1 MLKVMQTP
9 NLLRSTKNAKIV
21 SDSNG
26 FVVTKNPLTNASIYP
41 NINVLLK
48 LNWLA
53 KIPLNKI
60 AATSEDVDAYMFL

>member
-1 MLKVMQTP
+1 MLKVIQTP
-9 NLLRSTKNAKIV
+9 NLLRRTKKAKIV
-21 SDSNG
+21 SDSKG
-26 FVVTKNPLTNASIYP
+26 FVVTKNPLTNASTYP

-60 AATSEDVDAYMFL
+60 AATSEDVEAYMFL